1 MVSCVGAAR
10 GKLQRSG
17 RRVLV
22 CGGVCQP
29 LVRTHRC
36 APPSEDGG
44 GGGGGGRGA
53 VLLAELP
60 GGADA
65 AGLVHRPVQFLLPF
79 SCLLST
85 FLEVT

>member
-44 GGGGGGRGA
+44 GGGGAAEVRCSWQSSQA
-53 VLLAELP
+53 VLTPRGWSTGLCSSCCLSLA
-60 GGADA
+60 
-65 AGLVHRPVQFLLPF
+65 
-79 SCLLST
+79 C
-85 FLEVT
+85 